1 MRRGILIVAI
11 FLLAGTVVNVAV
23 ALGVAIR
30 VAAPNLRT
38 AIADREGLLV
48 NQHTGD
54 QWWCQVTSISPGHT
68 MVVLEY
74 ARKVPIAYSGDVV
87 TEMREETTVQAEPPA
102 LQVGSDGRLSLDWR
116 TQPRVRFQQVQREDL
131 VPIEPEAV
139 PRWVR
144 SPVRLYTSG
153 QVHTACGWPLLSL
166 RCEEALGPALRGRT
180 LKVYWGWLLPDAFQS
195 LGPGRVLPY
204 RLIAPGFAVNTL
216 LYAVVL
222 WLLIPGPFALRR
234 FIRVRRGLCPAC
246 AYPHGESD
254 VCSECGKT
262 LPRRVLSS

>member
-1 MRRGILIVAI
+1 MKRRLLIVAV
-11 FLLAGTVVNVAV
+11 FLLAGAVVNVVV
-23 ALGVAIR
+23 AWGVAIR
-30 VAAPNLRT
+30 IAAPNPRT
-38 AIADREGLLV
+38 AITDREGLLV

-74 ARKVPIAYSGDVV
+74 ARKVPIAYAGDVV

-102 LQVGSDGRLSLDWR
+102 PHVGFDGRLSLDWR
-116 TQPRVRFQQVQREDL
+116 TQPKVLVQQ
-131 VPIEPEAV
+131 AV

-180 LKVYWGWLLPDAFQS
+180 LKVYRGWLLPDAVQS

-204 RLIAPGFAVNTL
+204 RLIASGFALNTI
-216 LYAVVL
+216 LYAAVL
-222 WLLIPGPFALRR
+222 WLLILGPFALRR
-234 FIRVRRGLCPAC
+234 FIRIRRGLCPAC
-246 AYPHGESD
+246 AYPMGEAD
-254 VCSECGKT
+254 VCSECGQA
-262 LPRRVLSS
+262 LPGRARAMT